1 MELTLIRPGPAYRD
15 AICDMMDEWRAAGE
29 TIIPNAIARRDHHDF
44 AAYLASLEHDGSVPG
59 QVPESTFFCL
69 DAARGRLVGAVSI
82 RHRLNERLLLT
93 AGHIGDG
100 VRPSERGRGVATR
113 MIALALAQCRALG
126 IGRVLMVCKK
136 DNPASARTIVKTAA
150 CWKTRS
156 PPTAR
161 SGSATGSRWSER
173 PHRFPFFPPG
183 KSSAPPLRAADACAI
198 MHRILLME
206 GVLHSIPARAR
217 ITAAC

>member
-44 AAYLASLEHDGSVPG
+44 AAYLASLEHDGGVPG

-136 DNPASARTIVKTAA
+136 DNPASARTIVKN
-150 CWKTRS
+150 
-156 PPTAR
+156 
-161 SGSATGSRWSER
+161 GGVLENEI
-173 PHRFPFFPPG
+173 
-183 KSSAPPLRAADACAI
+183 AADGALWQRYWIA
-198 MHRILLME
+198 LE
-206 GVLHSIPARAR
+206 
-217 ITAAC
+217 